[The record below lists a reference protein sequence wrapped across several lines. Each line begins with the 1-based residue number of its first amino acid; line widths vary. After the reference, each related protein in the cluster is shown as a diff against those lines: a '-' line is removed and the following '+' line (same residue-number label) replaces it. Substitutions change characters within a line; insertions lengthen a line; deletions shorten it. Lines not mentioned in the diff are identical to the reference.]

1 MSIESSLL
9 SNHLLVALPSLH
21 DPHFA
26 RSVALVCQHDGD
38 GAMGVVVNRASEY
51 TLGEVLQQMGIASDN
66 DALQSQIVLAG
77 GPVHPERGFVLH
89 DGYHE
94 WDSSLLV
101 GDGLYLTTSRDVLE
115 AMARGDGPTQAV
127 VALGCA
133 GWGAGQLEQELVE
146 DSWLMVPNR
155 REVLFELPL
164 EQRWQAAAGS
174 IGVDLVNYASHSGHA

>member
-1 MSIESSLL
+1 MSIEPMPL

-26 RSVALVCQHDGD
+26 RSVALVCQHDGE
-38 GAMGVVVNRASEY
+38 GAMGVVVNRASDY
-51 TLGEVLQQMGIASDN
+51 TLGEVLQQMGISSEDES
-66 DALQSQIVLAG
+66 LQARVVLAG

-89 DGYHE
+89 DGSRE
-94 WDSSLLV
+94 WDSTLTV

-115 AMARGDGPTQAV
+115 ALARGEGPEQAV

-133 GWGAGQLEQELVE
+133 GWGAGQLEQELVD
-146 DSWLMVPNR
+146 DSWLMVPAGFD
-155 REVLFELPL
+155 VLFDLPL

-174 IGVDLVNYASHSGHA
+174 IGVDLVNYAGHSGHA